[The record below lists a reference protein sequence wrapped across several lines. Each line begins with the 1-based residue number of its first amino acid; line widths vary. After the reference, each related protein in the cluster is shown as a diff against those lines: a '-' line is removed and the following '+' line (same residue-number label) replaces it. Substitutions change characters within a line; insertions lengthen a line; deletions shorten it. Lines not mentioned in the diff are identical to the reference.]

1 MARNNRIEFNDF
13 DNDSNKKAI
22 RAEDA
27 FRDDD
32 IDSDVVSVDAFDDDD
47 TVEEYT
53 HMRPKKSL
61 FEDVE
66 SEEDFSELNRILGT
80 DDDVTEPE
88 KQEETYGDVFI
99 NFDEEEKW
107 TDSEFD
113 KTSKLKEAGE
123 GKKPID
129 LDGVVTADFD
139 DDEDDMFNP
148 RNKREKKKIQK
159 RTMIVLSSVF
169 GALAVILIALFI
181 YVYNIANQ
189 STIYEGI
196 SLYGKDLGGM
206 TQSEVA
212 EYIDK
217 MYIDPIKNADVT
229 VVLNGEEFTY
239 PMTDFVECPNAAD
252 KAKEAYEI
260 KREGSFFTRFLNIL
274 RLKKNGQEISLVYN
288 FIDTSLDKV
297 MDSAES
303 ESFSDPVQP
312 TYTVKTDSDGN
323 KTLYFMPGATGTKID
338 KKTFEKDLLS
348 ALSDYEQEMANLG
361 SGESLKNI
369 RIEAVV
375 ATVGFKPLDADSIYF
390 ENTTGAKNAYY
401 KKSGGRVVAV
411 EAQSGYGPDM
421 DSLIKAVAAINNN
434 EVSAYEEVKFTRIWA
449 EVSKADLEAS
459 LFGKTVYLSSVE
471 NTLDVVGED
480 ETPVDDTALRA
491 NNLAIIREKL
501 NGREFLDG
509 ETINFFDLIGSV
521 SASNGYVYARENIS
535 GGGRVLGGGMSM
547 AASALYSAASKYSGV
562 VISESSHS
570 EYLPYYGIRA
580 FDAYVNPSSGK
591 NLVLKNTSG
600 APLKIIAAFDGTNF
614 EISFAVSKYDS
625 NSVKSLSSELKSEET
640 DGNYVVYTYKVSSSS
655 SLLDTTVVYKEVSG
669 VTSTE
674 NPTDEPTGTPDGTM
688 DPDATQN
695 PDETTDPSA
704 TPGEDSP
711 TSDPT
716 ETPSGEPTPTPTVTP
731 TVTDPITPEPTPAP
745 GADSVSE

>member
-13 DNDSNKKAI
+13 DSDSNKKAI

-32 IDSDVVSVDAFDDDD
+32 IDSDVVSVDSFESED

-53 HMRPKKSL
+53 HMRPKKNL
-61 FEDVE
+61 FEAVE
-66 SEEDFSELNRILGT
+66 SDEDFSELNRILGT
-80 DDDVTEPE
+80 DDDTAEPE
-88 KQEETYGDVFI
+88 KQDETYGDVFV

-107 TDSEFD
+107 SDSEFD
-113 KTSKLKEAGE
+113 KNAKLKEAGA
-123 GKKPID
+123 GKKAID

-159 RTMIVLSSVF
+159 RTAIILSSVF
-169 GALAVILIALFI
+169 GAVALIFVILFI

-217 MYIDPIKNADVT
+217 MYIEPIKNADVT

-239 PMTDFVECPNAAD
+239 PMTDFVECPDAAD

-260 KREGSFFTRFLNIL
+260 KREGGFFTRFLNIL

-323 KTLYFMPGATGTKID
+323 KTLYFMPGSTGTKID
-338 KKTFEKDLLS
+338 KKTFEKDLLG
-348 ALSDYEQEMANLG
+348 ALSAYEQEMANLG

-375 ATVGFKPLDADSIYF
+375 ATVPFKSLDADSIYF
-390 ENTTGAKNAYY
+390 ENTIGAKNAYY
-401 KKSGGRVVAV
+401 KKSGGKVVAV
-411 EAQSGYGPDM
+411 EAQSGYGPIM
-421 DSLIKAVAAINNN
+421 DDLIKAVAAINNN
-434 EVSAYEEVKFTRIWA
+434 EVEAYEEVKFTRIWA

-459 LFGKTVYLSSVE
+459 LYGKTLAGSSVE
-471 NTLDVVGED
+471 NTLDVLLDGE
-480 ETPVDDTALRA
+480 TAVDDTALRA

-501 NGREFLDG
+501 NGKEFLDG
-509 ETINFFDLIGSV
+509 ESINFLDLIGKVSV
-521 SASNGYVYARENIS
+521 SNGFVYARENIS
-535 GGGRVLGGGMSM
+535 GGGRILGGGMSM
-547 AASALYSAASKYSGV
+547 AATALYSAASKYSGV

-580 FDAYVNPSSGK
+580 FDAYVNSSAGK
-591 NLVLKNTSG
+591 NLIIKNTSG
-600 APLKIIAAFDGTNF
+600 APLKIIAKFDGSTF
-614 EISFAVSKYDS
+614 EIYFAVSKYDDHS
-625 NSVKSLSSELKSEET
+625 IKSLTSELKSEET
-640 DGNYVVYTYKVSSSS
+640 DGNYVVYTYKVSGSSA
-655 SLLDTTVVYKEVSG
+655 LLDTTVVYKEFLGNVP
-669 VTSTE
+669 STDV
-674 NPTDEPTGTPDGTM
+674 PTDEPTATPDGTT
-688 DPDATQN
+688 DPDSTLN
-695 PDETTDPSA
+695 PDETSDPNA
-704 TPGEDSP
+704 TPGESNSP
-711 TSDPT
+711 A
-716 ETPSGEPTPTPTVTP
+716 ETPSAEPDPVPTEPANPEQTAVPAGEV
-731 TVTDPITPEPTPAP
+731 
-745 GADSVSE
+745 